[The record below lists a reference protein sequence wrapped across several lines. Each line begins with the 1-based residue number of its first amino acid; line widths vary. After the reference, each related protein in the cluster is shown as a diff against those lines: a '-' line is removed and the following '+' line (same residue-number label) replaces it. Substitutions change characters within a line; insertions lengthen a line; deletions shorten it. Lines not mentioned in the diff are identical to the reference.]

1 MRAKCLTNMIAVAG
15 VMLSAAVP
23 IIQPVAAQSISS
35 ELADVS
41 HGRDLAKANCSRC
54 HSVEIDGVSPKVQA
68 VPFWRM
74 TIHRDVSTLEDDLF
88 NRALPKHNI
97 MPTFALTR
105 KQARDIAAWIA
116 WVQPRAHGRRI
127 LQANCAKCHA
137 IGLDDENKHPQALE
151 FRYLSKYYPIDALQE
166 AFAEGIE
173 TGHPDMP
180 VFQMTQLQIAD
191 VLVYL
196 QSIQAQE

>member
-1 MRAKCLTNMIAVAG
+1 MISTFLMSFTLVLG
-15 VMLSAAVP
+15 IMLSTLAPAG
-23 IIQPVAAQSISS
+23 AQHIDSA
-35 ELADVS
+35 LADVS
-41 HGRDLAKANCSRC
+41 HGRDMVKANCSRC
-54 HSVEIDGVSPKVQA
+54 HSTELDGASPLVQA

-74 TIHRDVSTLEDDLF
+74 TIHRDVTTIEDDLY
-88 NRALPKHNI
+88 NRTMPKHNV

-127 LQANCAKCHA
+127 LESNCARCHA
-137 IGLDDENKHPQALE
+137 IGVDDENTHPEAVE
-151 FRYLSKYYPIDALQE
+151 FRSLSKYYPIEALQE

-180 VFQMTQLQIAD
+180 SFTMTELQIAD
-191 VLVYL
+191 VIVYL
-196 QSIQAQE
+196 ESIQVKQ

>member
-1 MRAKCLTNMIAVAG
+1 MRSTVLMIFILVVG
-15 VMLSAAVP
+15 VTFNTLPHAL
-23 IIQPVAAQSISS
+23 AQHIDS

-41 HGRDLAKANCSRC
+41 HGRAMVEANCARC
-54 HSVEIDGVSPKVQA
+54 HSVELDGTSPLVQA

-74 TIHRDVSTLEDDLF
+74 TIHRDLLTLEDDLY
-88 NRALPKHNI
+88 NRALPKHNV

-127 LQANCAKCHA
+127 LEANCARCHA
-137 IGLDDENKHPQALE
+137 IGVDDENTHPEAVE
-151 FRYLSKYYPIDALQE
+151 FRYLSKYYPVDALQE
-166 AFAEGIE
+166 AFAEGIS

-180 VFQMTQLQIAD
+180 VFTMTELQIAD
-191 VLVYL
+191 VIVYL
-196 QSIQAQE
+196 ESIQAQ

>member
-1 MRAKCLTNMIAVAG
+1 MRSSFLMTFTAVAG
-15 VMLSAAVP
+15 LMLAALPSAT
-23 IIQPVAAQSISS
+23 AQRIDSA
-35 ELADVS
+35 LADVS
-41 HGRDLAKANCSRC
+41 HGRDMAKANCARC
-54 HSVEIDGVSPKVQA
+54 HSIELDGVSPEVQA

-74 TIHRDVSTLEDDLF
+74 TIHRGVSSLEDDLF
-88 NRALPKHNI
+88 NRTLPKHNI

-127 LQANCAKCHA
+127 LDANCARCHA
-137 IGLDDENKHPQALE
+137 VGMDDENKHPDALE
-151 FRYLSKYYPIDALQE
+151 FRNLAKYYPIDALQE

-180 VFQMTQLQIAD
+180 VFTMTELQIAD
-191 VLVYL
+191 VIVYL
-196 QSIQAQE
+196 ETIQAKE

>member
-1 MRAKCLTNMIAVAG
+1 MRSTLLMVSGIVVCAMIGWLPQAVAQNID
-15 VMLSAAVP
+15 ST
-23 IIQPVAAQSISS
+23 I
-35 ELADVS
+35 ADIS
-41 HGRDLAKANCSRC
+41 HGRDLVKANCSQC
-54 HSVEIDGVSPKVQA
+54 HATELDGTSPLVQA

-74 TIHRDVSTLEDDLF
+74 TIHRDVSTLEDDLY
-88 NRALPKHNI
+88 NRALPKHNV

-105 KQARDIAAWIA
+105 KQARDIAGWIE

-137 IGLDDENKHPQALE
+137 IGMYDENKHPDALE
-151 FRYLSKYYPIDALQE
+151 FRFLSKYYPVDALQE

-173 TGHPDMP
+173 TSHPDMP
-180 VFQMTQLQIAD
+180 VFTMTELQIAD

-196 QSIQAQE
+196 ETIQNDK

>member
-1 MRAKCLTNMIAVAG
+1 MRSQFLKTFTVVAG
-15 VMLSAAVP
+15 LMFATLPNAMAQNIDSA
-23 IIQPVAAQSISS
+23 
-35 ELADVS
+35 LADVS
-41 HGRDLAKANCSRC
+41 HGRDMAEANCSRC
-54 HSVEIDGVSPKVQA
+54 HSIELDGVSPEVQA

-116 WVQPRAHGRRI
+116 WVQPRAHGKRI
-127 LQANCAKCHA
+127 LEANCARCHA
-137 IGLDDENKHPQALE
+137 IGLDDENTHPEAVK
-151 FRYLSKYYPIDALQE
+151 FRDLSKYYPVDALQE
-166 AFAEGIE
+166 AFAEGIY

-180 VFQMTQLQIAD
+180 VFTLTQLQIAD
-191 VLVYL
+191 VIVYL
-196 QSIQAQE
+196 ETIQAKK